1 MIDFHKYVKSGKL
14 ERIQCAL
21 QIFLI
26 YYWMNFLRDTD
37 AVYSVYLAFG
47 IIGLITLL
55 YNYLTG
61 IIRFKDKRQKI
72 FFLPL
77 AVLFSISVSFSNYR
91 IIYILRDLF

>member
-14 ERIQCAL
+14 KRIQCAL

-55 YNYLTG
+55 
-61 IIRFKDKRQKI
+61 
-72 FFLPL
+72 
-77 AVLFSISVSFSNYR
+77 
-91 IIYILRDLF
+91 